1 MLFKQQHLAGIKTG
15 DVTLAFRKWKK
26 PNVKKG
32 SLLKTAIGQIE
43 VGGIEEVDIASISAL
58 EAQMAGF
65 NSLDQLLRLL
75 QKVNEGS
82 IYKIELA
89 YHSPDP
95 RVELRSKEELTNEEF
110 HQLKKKL
117 ERLDQYSKTGA
128 WTREVLESI
137 RQNPKLKAADLAVLL
152 SKEKDWLK
160 INIRKLKNLG
170 LTISH
175 NPGYEISPLG
185 KAFLEM
191 F

>member
-15 DVTLAFRKWKK
+15 DITLAFRKWKK
-26 PNVKKG
+26 PTVKKG

-43 VGGIEEVDIASISAL
+43 IGTIEEVDIASISAL

-82 IYKIELA
+82 IYKIGLA

>member
-15 DVTLAFRKWKK
+15 DITLAFRKWKK
-26 PNVKKG
+26 PTVKRG

-43 VGGIEEVDIASISAL
+43 IGTIEEVDIACISAL

-82 IYKIELA
+82 IYKIGLA

-117 ERLDQYSKTGA
+117 ERLDKYSKTGA

>member
-15 DVTLAFRKWKK
+15 DITLAFRKWKK
-26 PNVKKG
+26 PTVKRG

-43 VGGIEEVDIASISAL
+43 IGAIEEVDIASISAL
-58 EAQMAGF
+58 DAQKAGF
-65 NSLDQLLRLL
+65 TTLDQLLRLL

-117 ERLDQYSKTGA
+117 ERLDKYSKTGA

>member
-82 IYKIELA
+82 IYKIGLA

-110 HQLKKKL
+110 HQLKNKL